1 MLKAVV
7 KVRSQA
13 RRRRAKD
20 LIRRHLK
27 RRRSLQ
33 CRPDLP
39 WLDFID
45 NWRRTYT
52 FFCQLEA
59 VQISRSR
66 PSNLP
71 FFDRPQIKFACKES
85 GARDDCVKC
94 PKNIWQPIPSQH
106 KSVYGTFQLH
116 KPERWFNGI
125 FRSTRLDICQREGV
139 PYLGNAVEYLKNL
152 RRART
157 ADWNVFRSW
166 FVVVSSLER
175 SQSSP
180 ATQYHGLQTATG
192 SYFLVSNSREKC
204 IRVKAELN
212 DCWR

>member
-27 RRRSLQ
+27 RRCLQ
-33 CRPDLP
+33 CRRDLP
-39 WLDFID
+39 WLDFIN

-66 PSNLP
+66 PTSLP
-71 FFDRPQIKFACKES
+71 FLDRPLIKFACKES

-94 PKNIWQPIPSQH
+94 PKKIFGSLFRLSTNRS
-106 KSVYGTFQLH
+106 TA
-116 KPERWFNGI
+116 RFNYISLKGDSMAF

-152 RRART
+152 RRTRI

-192 SYFLVSNSREKC
+192 SYFWSQIHAKNVFESR
-204 IRVKAELN
+204 LN
-212 DCWR
+212 